1 MRTNSGAALA
11 YCGVACLALAV
22 AATAGA
28 PPAIPIETAGAPTA
42 NDTSAP
48 SGFLRVGKWM
58 YDAVGEPARWL
69 GEVYRGKQLREPINV
84 LIVDEFATSAA
95 GAKARLLAACQQAGY
110 PARFGHS
117 SGYRGY
123 IDGSFYPQ
131 LPEQK
136 DHAFSNFPF
145 EVDNNHGRVFGPA
158 YVAGAAGGPYY
169 FIGAFSRERVDPV
182 TKVKHRYGSF
192 DRARDD
198 FAQRMDEY
206 TVYKV
211 TAFVSL
217 ENALTGDPGTTTGD
231 HDGIAVLLTATR

>member
-1 MRTNSGAALA
+1 MTTNLHAALA
-11 YCGVACLALAV
+11 HCVFGCLALA
-22 AATAGA
+22 ASAAAASPPATPIATA
-28 PPAIPIETAGAPTA
+28 TVPTPD
-42 NDTSAP
+42 DTSTP
-48 SGFLRVGKWM
+48 PGFPRVGKWM
-58 YDAVGEPARWL
+58 YNVLGEPAHWL

-84 LIVDEFATSAA
+84 LIVDGFAASATS
-95 GAKARLLAACQQAGY
+95 AKARLLAACRRAGY

-123 IDGSFYPQ
+123 IDGSFYSQ

-136 DHAFSNFPF
+136 DNAFSNFPF

-158 YVAGAAGGPYY
+158 RPLGAAGGPYY

-198 FAQRMDEY
+198 FAQRMGERSD
-206 TVYKV
+206 YKV
-211 TAFVSL
+211 TAFVNL
-217 ENALTGDPGTTTGD
+217 ENAVIGDPGVTTGD